1 MASVGAAD
9 YRVAAMSQRPV
20 TSEDLR
26 KLADAIREIGAAMTE
41 MGVSDAVAKRIRS
54 ARYLVA
60 ELATRDHVEESGFL
74 EGPKTEASGM
84 FTLPPLP
91 EDEWK

>member
-1 MASVGAAD
+1 MTGEQPMSER
-9 YRVAAMSQRPV
+9 RVTPDDIR
-20 TSEDLR
+20 R
-26 KLADAIREIGAAMTE
+26 LADAIREIGAAVADMD
-41 MGVSDAVAKRIRS
+41 VSDAVAKRIRS

-60 ELATRDHVEESGFL
+60 ELATHDPVEESGFL

-91 EDEWK
+91 EDDWK